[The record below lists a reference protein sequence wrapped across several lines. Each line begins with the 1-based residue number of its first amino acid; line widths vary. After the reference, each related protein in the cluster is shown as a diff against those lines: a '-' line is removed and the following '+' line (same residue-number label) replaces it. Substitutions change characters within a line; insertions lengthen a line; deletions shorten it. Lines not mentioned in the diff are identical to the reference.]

1 MRFAAK
7 ILWLMLW
14 TVCVA
19 QDCKEPPPRKE
30 TEILSGTWQEQSYPE
45 GTQATYKCRPGYR
58 TFGSIFMQCRKG
70 EWVALN
76 PSKTC
81 RKRPCG
87 HPGDIAFGS
96 FHLEEGDEFVY
107 GAKVVYTC
115 DEGYQLVGEINFR
128 KCEADGWTNDV
139 PMCEVAK
146 CLPVTE
152 PENGRIISSAVE
164 LNQEYT
170 FGQVVQFECNAGFM
184 LDRPKEIHCSAN
196 GVWSGETP
204 NCVAISCKL
213 PEISHGV
220 PMNPKNTYK
229 ENDRLQYK
237 CHSGFGY
244 SERADTICT
253 KFGWSPTPSC
263 KEIACDPPYIPNGN
277 YSPQRTKYR
286 LENVIT
292 YQCKNGFS
300 PATRGNTVRCTSVG
314 WEPHPRCTFQP
325 CAFPEIKH
333 GSLHNENRYK
343 PYFPAAVGKWY
354 YYSCNDNFVTHSR
367 SFWDH
372 ITCTREGWSP
382 AVPCRR
388 RCLFRYVVHGYTP
401 SSEEYHKDYFQGD
414 TVRVECHPGYSLPNE
429 QTSMTCTENG
439 WSPPPTC
446 IPVKTCSKSDLE
458 IPNGFISESDPTYP
472 VHKRVQYKCKQ
483 GYVTTDGHTTG
494 SITCQQNGWSAQP
507 TCIKRECTVP
517 DIEKHVVAEP
527 RKDTYRVGD
536 VLKFSCRNRL
546 QIVGPDSSQCYHF
559 GWSPDPPTC
568 KEQVKSCGLRPEL
581 PNGEAKSTPKEEY
594 QHGEVVEYVCKPRFL
609 MKGSHRVQCLDGEWT
624 TLPMCIEEDS
634 TCGDVPAL
642 AYGHVV
648 SPAAP
653 YHHGDSVEFNCSEAF
668 TMIGHRSVMC
678 IRGNWTQPP
687 RCIETDERKKCKL
700 SKSIARETNLSD
712 NDDYTHNMNVTYTC
726 RGKSEHRHSI
736 CKNGEWDPEVTCT
749 EVRRCPPP
757 PQIPKTEKMTTT
769 VNYQDGEKI
778 SILCQENSLIQ
789 GPEEIE
795 CKDGIWQPIP
805 RCVEKLPCSQPPHI
819 EHGTV
824 NSSISSGEGDE
835 EHEPHTY
842 THGTKLNYTC
852 EDGFRISAED
862 GITCH
867 MGTWTSP
874 PRCIG
879 LPCVPPPLIG
889 NGIGPKKL
897 TSYPY
902 GIEVTY
908 RCSKGFEIDGPAS
921 VKCIGERWSR
931 PPECIKA
938 ECSDPPR
945 IANAILVSK
954 WKKSYSSGEE
964 LTYKCDEYYQMEGS
978 NIVQCMKGKWIGE
991 PTCRDVSCANPPTVE
1006 NARILD
1012 EMPKYMSGDRVS
1024 YECIRPLALFGNG
1037 EVMCLNGSWTEPP
1050 QCKESERKCGPPP
1063 PIQSGDITT
1072 FPLAEYAPGSSV
1084 EYQCQFLYELQGNKQ
1099 ITCRDGKWSEPPKCF
1114 EAKCSDPPRIANA
1127 ILVSKRK
1134 KSYSSGEELT
1144 YKCDEYYQMEGS
1156 NIVQCMKGKWIGEP
1170 TCRDVSCA
1178 NPPTVENA
1186 RILDGMPRYI
1196 SGDRV
1201 RYECIRPLAL
1211 FGNREVMCLDGT
1223 WSEPPQCKESKGKCG
1238 PPPPIPNGDITTFP
1252 LAEYAPG
1259 SSVEYQCRFLYELQG
1274 NKQITCRDGE
1284 WSEPPKCL
1292 DACIVSEEIMEKHH
1306 IQFKWTYEKKL
1317 YSRTDD
1323 FVEFV
1328 CKSGYREHSPKT
1340 AFRARC
1346 REGKLEYPIC
1356 VRRWR

>member
-1050 QCKESERKCGPPP
+1050 QCKESKGKCGPPP
-1063 PIQSGDITT
+1063 PIQNGDITT

-1099 ITCRDGKWSEPPKCF
+1099 ITCRDGKWSEPPKC
-1114 EAKCSDPPRIANA
+1114 
-1127 ILVSKRK
+1127 
-1134 KSYSSGEELT
+1134 
-1144 YKCDEYYQMEGS
+1144 
-1156 NIVQCMKGKWIGEP
+1156 
-1170 TCRDVSCA
+1170 
-1178 NPPTVENA
+1178 
-1186 RILDGMPRYI
+1186 
-1196 SGDRV
+1196 
-1201 RYECIRPLAL
+1201 
-1211 FGNREVMCLDGT
+1211 
-1223 WSEPPQCKESKGKCG
+1223 
-1238 PPPPIPNGDITTFP
+1238 
-1252 LAEYAPG
+1252 
-1259 SSVEYQCRFLYELQG
+1259 
-1274 NKQITCRDGE
+1274 
-1284 WSEPPKCL
+1284 L
-1292 DACIVSEEIMEKHH
+1292 DACIVSEETMEKHH

-1328 CKSGYREHSPKT
+1328 CKRGYREQSPKS

-1356 VRRWR
+1356 VTKWR

>member
-30 TEILSGTWQEQSYPE
+30 TEILSGTWQEQSYQE

-58 TFGSIFMQCRKG
+58 TFGSISMECRKG
-70 EWVALN
+70 EWVAVN
-76 PSKTC
+76 PSKIC
-81 RKRPCG
+81 HKRPCG
-87 HPGDIAFGS
+87 PPGDIDFGS
-96 FHLEEGDEFVY
+96 FQLEEGDAFVF
-107 GAKVVYTC
+107 GAKVIYTC

-139 PMCEVAK
+139 PICEVAK
-146 CLPVTE
+146 CLPVAE
-152 PENGRIISSAVE
+152 PENGRIISSALE

-204 NCVAISCKL
+204 NCVAISCKV

-237 CHSGFGY
+237 CHRGFGY

-263 KEIACDPPYIPNGN
+263 KEMTCDAPYIPNGN
-277 YSPQRTKYR
+277 YSPQRNKYR
-286 LENVIT
+286 LETVIT
-292 YQCKNGFS
+292 YQCKNGFY
-300 PATRGNTVRCTSVG
+300 PATRGNTARCTNIG
-314 WEPHPRCTFQP
+314 WEPHPRCIFQP

-333 GSLHNENRYK
+333 GGLYDENRYK

-354 YYSCNDNFVTHSR
+354 YYFCNDNFVTHSR
-367 SFWDH
+367 STWDY

-388 RCLFRYVVHGYTP
+388 RCTFRYVVNGYDP
-401 SSEEYHKDYFQGD
+401 SYEVYRKDYFQGD
-414 TVRVECHPGYSLPNE
+414 TVRVDCHPGYSLPNE

-446 IPVKTCSKSDLE
+446 IRVRTCSKSDLE

-483 GYVTTDGHTTG
+483 GYVTPDGHTTG

-507 TCIKRECTVP
+507 TCIKYCDVPVFENAKATGHGTWFKVNERLDYVCHDGYKNGNGHTSGTIVCGDNGWSDTPTCHERECTVP
-517 DIEKHVVAEP
+517 DIEKYVIAQP

-536 VLKFSCRNRL
+536 VMKFSCRNRL

-581 PNGEAKSTPKEEY
+581 PNGEAKNTPKEEY
-594 QHGEVVEYVCKPRFL
+594 EHGEVVEYVCKPRFL
-609 MKGSHRVQCLDGEWT
+609 MKGSRKVQCLDGEWT
-624 TLPMCIEEDS
+624 TLPICIEENS
-634 TCGDVPAL
+634 TCGDVPEL
-642 AYGHVV
+642 AHGYVV

-653 YHHGDSVEFNCSEAF
+653 YHHGESVEFNCREAF
-668 TMIGHRSVMC
+668 TMIGERSVTC
-678 IRGNWTQPP
+678 IRGRWTQPP

-700 SKSIARETNLSD
+700 SKAISRETNLTD
-712 NDDYTHNMNVTYTC
+712 NDDYIHNMTVTYTC

-736 CKNGEWDPEVTCT
+736 CKNGEWDPEITCT

-757 PQIPKTEKMTTT
+757 PQIPKTENMTTT

-795 CKDGIWQPIP
+795 CKDGIWQSIP
-805 RCVEKLPCSQPPHI
+805 RCVEKLPCSQPPPI

-824 NSSISSGEGDE
+824 KSSISSEGEEKD
-835 EHEPHTY
+835 EPHTY
-842 THGTKLNYTC
+842 THGTKLNYIC

-879 LPCVPPPLIG
+879 LPCGPPPLIG
-889 NGIGPKKL
+889 NGTVTNKL
-897 TSYPY
+897 NSYRY
-902 GIEVTY
+902 GVEVMY
-908 RCSKGFEIDGPAS
+908 RCSKGFEIDGPPS
-921 VKCIGERWSR
+921 VKCIGERWSA
-931 PPECIKA
+931 PPECIKV
-938 ECSDPPR
+938 ECTDTPTVGHAR
-945 IANAILVSK
+945 LVSNQ
-954 WKKSYSSGEE
+954 KKSYSSGEE
-964 LTYKCDEYYQMEGS
+964 LTYECDKYYQMEGS
-978 NIVQCMKGKWIGE
+978 NIVQCIKGKWIGE
-991 PTCRDVSCANPPTVE
+991 PTCRDVSCANPPAVE
-1006 NARILD
+1006 NARLVD
-1012 EMPKYMSGDRVS
+1012 EMPKYLPGDTVH
-1024 YECIRPLALFGNG
+1024 YECIGPLTLFGNR
-1037 EVMCLNGSWTEPP
+1037 EVMCLNGTWTEPP
-1050 QCKESERKCGPPP
+1050 QCKESKGKCGVPP
-1063 PIQSGDITT
+1063 PIQNGDITT
-1072 FPLAEYAPGSSV
+1072 FPAAEYAPGSSV
-1084 EYQCQFLYELQGNKQ
+1084 EYQCQYLYELQGNKQ
-1099 ITCRDGKWSEPPKCF
+1099 ITCRDGKWSEPPKC
-1114 EAKCSDPPRIANA
+1114 
-1127 ILVSKRK
+1127 
-1134 KSYSSGEELT
+1134 
-1144 YKCDEYYQMEGS
+1144 
-1156 NIVQCMKGKWIGEP
+1156 
-1170 TCRDVSCA
+1170 
-1178 NPPTVENA
+1178 
-1186 RILDGMPRYI
+1186 
-1196 SGDRV
+1196 
-1201 RYECIRPLAL
+1201 
-1211 FGNREVMCLDGT
+1211 
-1223 WSEPPQCKESKGKCG
+1223 
-1238 PPPPIPNGDITTFP
+1238 
-1252 LAEYAPG
+1252 
-1259 SSVEYQCRFLYELQG
+1259 
-1274 NKQITCRDGE
+1274 
-1284 WSEPPKCL
+1284 L
-1292 DACIVSEEIMEKHH
+1292 DACVISEEIMEKRN
-1306 IQFKWTYEKKL
+1306 IQFKWTYGKKL

-1323 FVEFV
+1323 IVEFV
-1328 CKSGYREHSPKT
+1328 CKRGYREHSPKS

-1346 REGKLEYPIC
+1346 REGKLEYPTC
-1356 VRRWR
+1356 VRRRR